1 MADLS
6 RQVRSAASTR
16 KRGADQVDAE
26 EPVKRTRRATR
37 GAAKANYAEES
48 AEDETEAVVA
58 KSSPKKAGRGRKSKK
73 QIEEEEQAE
82 AIAEEEVDAEEAV
95 EVKPAAKKPGR
106 KPKAQVKKEDDAAQ
120 EGENGAATANK
131 AKRKTKAKTEEEPAV
146 PLAERNVGHAYKIG
160 AHVSASGGVQNAILN
175 SNQIGGNAF
184 ALFLKNQR
192 RWTNPP
198 LKEEN
203 AIMFKAACKEHKY
216 ESDKDVVPH
225 GSYLVNLAHTDP
237 ERTQQA
243 YDSFLDD
250 VSRCHQLGIR
260 LYNFHP
266 GNAASSTRDEAL
278 KQIATNLNRAHADPS
293 TGSVITLLETMAVF
307 TGNTVGGTFEEL
319 RQIIDQIDDKTRV
332 GVCLDTCHV
341 FAAGYDLRTAETFTQ
356 TLDTFDRVIGLSY
369 LKALHLNDSK
379 APLSSGRDLHANIG
393 TGFLGLRA
401 FHHLMNEPR
410 LRGLPMVLETPIDV
424 PDPKGGLGKTVEDR
438 GVWAREIKLLESL
451 VGMDAEGD
459 AFAKLED
466 ELQQRGKGE
475 RERVMAQVVKREE
488 KKGEK
493 QTKLS
498 FGKAAPKS
506 KRKKKNEEEEDG
518 GEGSDAE

>member
-1 MADLS
+1 MADRS
-6 RQVRSAASTR
+6 RQARSTASTTR
-16 KRGADQVDAE
+16 KRGAEHHDDDDNAAAAR
-26 EPVKRTRRATR
+26 EPVKRTKRATR

-48 AEDETEAVVA
+48 ADDERPDA
-58 KSSPKKAGRGRKSKK
+58 KVDTKESTAPKKSARGRKSKTAVK
-73 QIEEEEQAE
+73 DEDEAGVEEEAE
-82 AIAEEEVDAEEAV
+82 T
-95 EVKPAAKKPGR
+95 KAALKKPGR
-106 KPKAQVKKEDDAAQ
+106 KARAQVKKEDEAMVD
-120 EGENGAATANK
+120 GENGAA
-131 AKRKTKAKTEEEPAV
+131 AKKTKRRTKAKGEEEPAA
-146 PLAERNVGHAYKIG
+146 PFAERTVGHSFKIG
-160 AHVSASGGVQNAILN
+160 AHVSASGGVQNAITN

-192 RWTNPP
+192 RWTNAP
-198 LKEEN
+198 LKEET

-216 ESDKDVVPH
+216 ESEKDVVPH
-225 GSYLVNLAHTDP
+225 GSYLVNLAHVDP

-250 VSRCHQLGIR
+250 VSRCHQLGIK

-278 KQIATNLNRAHADPS
+278 KQLASNLNRVHADPS

-307 TGNTVGGTFEEL
+307 TGNTIGGTFEEL
-319 RQIIDQIDDKTRV
+319 RAIIDQVSDKTRV

-341 FAAGYDLRTAETFTQ
+341 FAAGYDLRTPDAFSAV
-356 TLDTFDRVIGLSY
+356 LDKFDQVIGLDY

-401 FHHLMNEPR
+401 FHALMNEPR

-424 PDPKGGLGKTVEDR
+424 PDPKNPGKTTEDR
-438 GVWAREIKLLESL
+438 AVWAREIKLLESL
-451 VGMDAEGD
+451 VGMDAESD
-459 AFAKLED
+459 AFVQLEA
-466 ELQQRGKGE
+466 ELQNRGRSE
-475 RERVMAQVVKREE
+475 RERVQAQVDKREE
-488 KKGEK
+488 KKGGK

-498 FGKAAPKS
+498 FGRAKE
-506 KRKKKNEEEEDG
+506 KKKKKGDEEDG
-518 GEGSDAE
+518 GEGSEEE